1 MYKNMEEKFKMATK
15 INSIKLQEIR
25 EKLDS
30 TLSGISKISILKK
43 SVENSLKE
51 VIGEKNAKEVFKT
64 KSIDHLNS
72 EETIL
77 FLQVIFNKVGDDSFN
92 PEHFMTSSTA
102 KGDKEVFF
110 FYNTEFKELFLEQ
123 HRTKSGKPYAE
134 ETKRVNRFLFNK
146 TAVIEKLYNE
156 DLYTFDS
163 VKFEELLKTLKA
175 TTIRSL
181 QNSISTMEQYIDFA
195 IKHKNL
201 DQVNI
206 ATQYNNRDSV
216 DAFLDKKA
224 EENMFFEKKEIDYL
238 AEYAENAQDGVILNL
253 IFDGVSNKN
262 RFQELINIKESDVDY
277 DSLVINIP
285 EMKTGDEISPARVVP
300 ISSTTARMI
309 RKAMDF
315 DEKYVSTKGLVSR
328 SYKIAQSE
336 YILRGLRDNAQILWN
351 NVNQRILRIAKLSD
365 HEYLTAT
372 NVSYSGQVHYAR
384 EKMAEGKSQEEAIAY
399 VIKRFNLSD
408 NESTQFYIRRR
419 MELAEKVLR

>member
-1 MYKNMEEKFKMATK
+1 MATK
-15 INSIKLQEIR
+15 INNAKLQEIR

-30 TLSGISKISILKK
+30 TLNGISKIGMLKK

-51 VIGEKNAKEVFKT
+51 VIGEENAKEVFKT

-72 EETIL
+72 DEAIL

-92 PEHFMTSSTA
+92 PEHFIASSTS
-102 KGDKEVFF
+102 KNDKEVFF
-110 FYNTEFKELFLEQ
+110 FYNPEFKELFLEQ
-123 HRTKSGKPYAE
+123 HRTKSGQPYAE

-156 DLYTFDS
+156 DLYNFDS

-181 QNSISTMEQYIDFA
+181 QNSISTMEQYIEFA
-195 IKHKNL
+195 IKHKKL

-206 ATQYNNRDSV
+206 ATQYNNRNAV

-224 EENMFFEKKEIDYL
+224 EENMFFDKKEIDYL
-238 AEYAENAQDGVILNL
+238 SEYAENAQDGVILNL

-277 DSLVINIP
+277 DNLIIKIP
-285 EMKTGDEISPARVVP
+285 EMRMEDEVSPAREVP

-336 YILRGLRDNAQILWN
+336 YILRGLRNNAQILWN
-351 NVNQRILRIAKLSD
+351 NVNQRILRIAKLAG

-372 NVSYSGQVHYAR
+372 NVSYSGQVHYAK
-384 EKMAEGKSQEEAIAY
+384 EKMAEGASQDEAIAY
-399 VIKRFNLSD
+399 VIERFNLSK
-408 NESTQFYIRRR
+408 NESTYFYIRRR
-419 MELAEKVLR
+419 IELAEKVLH